1 MYLLRIVSL
10 CLALVA
16 TAAPLPV
23 PHGKGE
29 EIVLVEDLVSEQQSN
44 VALITLSESGSSEEQ
59 QQASDDLI
67 FPTHKAPAPAPAPI
81 TKDSSH
87 SEEVEDE
94 EDVEEEEEEELRAVP
109 PIDMSAFLALIPT
122 QQVQALVNKYY
133 EQDREVQRAYVYL
146 RSEQFMQQ
154 WQKQLQLPEL
164 QAFLR
169 YFNASGLDLLKLG
182 KAIKLA
188 ILPSR
193 NPYEGQDLDKV
204 WAGE

>member
-1 MYLLRIVSL
+1 MYLLRIASL

-16 TAAPLPV
+16 TAAPLPAS
-23 PHGKGE
+23 

-67 FPTHKAPAPAPAPI
+67 FPTHKAPAPAPI
-81 TKDSSH
+81 IKDS
-87 SEEVEDE
+87 SEEVEEDE
-94 EDVEEEEEEELRAVP
+94 QEEEEEEEEKELRALP

-133 EQDREVQRAYVYL
+133 EQDREVQRASVYL

-154 WQKQLQLPEL
+154 WQQQLQLPEL

>member
-1 MYLLRIVSL
+1 MYLLCIASL

-16 TAAPLPV
+16 TAAPLPS
-23 PHGKGE
+23 

-44 VALITLSESGSSEEQ
+44 VALITLSESGSSEEEEQ

-67 FPTHKAPAPAPAPI
+67 FPTHKAPAPALIP
-81 TKDSSH
+81 KDASH
-87 SEEVEDE
+87 SEEVEEDE
-94 EDVEEEEEEELRAVP
+94 QEESEEEEQLRAVP

-133 EQDREVQRAYVYL
+133 DQDREVQRASVYL

-154 WQKQLQLPEL
+154 WQQQLQLPEV

-182 KAIKLA
+182 SAIKQA

-193 NPYEGQDLDKV
+193 NPFEGQDLDKV